1 MANGF
6 CNFLKN
12 LHKRKQETKDEN
24 NENFINDNPTEEQ
37 LKDNK
42 NGNIAI
48 VLSIIS
54 CLLLVAI
61 IALIVSIFAN
71 YIWIG
76 IISIVLLFIPVRLQA
91 LAVKKAKRQLNI
103 NGKGKIKFILV
114 KFVFPIIAAIISIVI
129 LFWLIGIYLK

>member
-6 CNFLKN
+6 WNFLKN

-54 CLLLVAI
+54 CSLLVAI

>member
-6 CNFLKN
+6 WNFLKN

-103 NGKGKIKFILV
+103 NGKGKINFILV

>member
-6 CNFLKN
+6 WNFLKN

-24 NENFINDNPTEEQ
+24 NENFINENPTEEQ

>member
-6 CNFLKN
+6 WNFLKN

-76 IISIVLLFIPVRLQA
+76 IISIVLLFIPVRFQA

>member
-6 CNFLKN
+6 WNFLKN

-54 CLLLVAI
+54 CFLLVAI

-103 NGKGKIKFILV
+103 NGNGKIKFILV
-114 KFVFPIIAAIISIVI
+114 KFVFPITCLSGFNGFRRRI
-129 LFWLIGIYLK
+129 

>member
-6 CNFLKN
+6 WNFLKN

-76 IISIVLLFIPVRLQA
+76 IISTVLLFIPVRLQA

>member
-6 CNFLKN
+6 WNFLKN

-114 KFVFPIIAAIISIVI
+114 KFVFPIISAIISIVI
-129 LFWLIGIYLK
+129 LFGLIGVYLK

>member
-6 CNFLKN
+6 WNFLKN

-24 NENFINDNPTEEQ
+24 NENYINDNPTEEQ

-114 KFVFPIIAAIISIVI
+114 KFVFPIISAIISIVI
-129 LFWLIGIYLK
+129 LFGLIGVYLK

>member
-6 CNFLKN
+6 WNFLKN

-129 LFWLIGIYLK
+129 LFCLIGIYLK

>member
-6 CNFLKN
+6 WNFLKN

>member
-6 CNFLKN
+6 WNFLKN

-24 NENFINDNPTEEQ
+24 NENYINDNPTEEQ

-54 CLLLVAI
+54 CLLLVAM

-76 IISIVLLFIPVRLQA
+76 IVSIVLLFIPARLQA

-103 NGKGKIKFILV
+103 NGKGKVKFIFV

>member
-6 CNFLKN
+6 WNFLKN

-24 NENFINDNPTEEQ
+24 NENYINDNPTEEQ

-76 IISIVLLFIPVRLQA
+76 IISTVLLFIPVRLQA

>member
-6 CNFLKN
+6 WNFLKN
-12 LHKRKQETKDEN
+12 LHQRKQETKDEN

-54 CLLLVAI
+54 CVLLVAI
-61 IALIVSIFAN
+61 IALIVSVFAN
-71 YIWIG
+71 YIWLG
-76 IISIVLLFIPVRLQA
+76 IISIVLLFIPARLQA

-103 NGKGKIKFILV
+103 NGKGKIKFLLV

-129 LFWLIGIYLK
+129 LFCLIGVYLK

>member
-6 CNFLKN
+6 WNFLKN

-129 LFWLIGIYLK
+129 LFWLIGFYLK

>member
-6 CNFLKN
+6 WNFLKN
-12 LHKRKQETKDEN
+12 LHKRKQETRDEN

-48 VLSIIS
+48 VLSIFS

-61 IALIVSIFAN
+61 IALIVAIFAN
-71 YIWIG
+71 YIWLG
-76 IISIVLLFIPVRLQA
+76 IISIVLLFIPARLQA

-114 KFVFPIIAAIISIVI
+114 KFVFPIIGAIISIVI
-129 LFWLIGIYLK
+129 LFWLIGVYLK

>member
-6 CNFLKN
+6 WNFLKN

-76 IISIVLLFIPVRLQA
+76 IVSIVLLFIPARLQA

-103 NGKGKIKFILV
+103 NGKGKVKFIFV
-114 KFVFPIIAAIISIVI
+114 KFVFPIIAAITSIVI

>member
-6 CNFLKN
+6 WNFLKN

-24 NENFINDNPTEEQ
+24 NENYINDNPTEEQ

-54 CLLLVAI
+54 CLLLVAM
-61 IALIVSIFAN
+61 IALIV
-71 YIWIG
+71 
-76 IISIVLLFIPVRLQA
+76 SIVLLFIPARLQA
-91 LAVKKAKRQLNI
+91 LAVKKQRRNLT
-103 NGKGKIKFILV
+103 
-114 KFVFPIIAAIISIVI
+114 
-129 LFWLIGIYLK
+129 

>member
-6 CNFLKN
+6 WNFLKN
-12 LHKRKQETKDEN
+12 LHKRKQETRDEN

-48 VLSIIS
+48 VLSIFS

-61 IALIVSIFAN
+61 IALIVAIFAN
-71 YIWIG
+71 YIWLG
-76 IISIVLLFIPVRLQA
+76 IISIVLLFIPARLQA

-114 KFVFPIIAAIISIVI
+114 KFVFPIIGAIISIVT
-129 LFWLIGIYLK
+129 LFGLIGVYLK

>member
-1 MANGF
+1 MSNGF
-6 CNFLKN
+6 WNFLKN

>member
-1 MANGF
+1 MADGF
-6 CNFLKN
+6 WNFLKN

>member
-6 CNFLKN
+6 WNFLKN

-54 CLLLVAI
+54 CLLLVAF

>member
-6 CNFLKN
+6 WNFLKN

-54 CLLLVAI
+54 CLLLVAM

>member
-6 CNFLKN
+6 WNFLKN
-12 LHKRKQETKDEN
+12 LHKRKQETRDEN

-48 VLSIIS
+48 VLSIFS

-61 IALIVSIFAN
+61 IALIVAIFAN
-71 YIWIG
+71 YIWLG
-76 IISIVLLFIPVRLQA
+76 IISIVLLFIPARLQA

-129 LFWLIGIYLK
+129 LFWLIGVYLK

>member
-6 CNFLKN
+6 WNFLKN

-54 CLLLVAI
+54 CLLLVAM
-61 IALIVSIFAN
+61 IALIVSIFEN

>member
-1 MANGF
+1 MSNGF
-6 CNFLKN
+6 WNFLKN

-24 NENFINDNPTEEQ
+24 NENYINDNPTEEQ

>member
-6 CNFLKN
+6 WNFLKN

-54 CLLLVAI
+54 CLLLVVI

>member
-6 CNFLKN
+6 WNFLKN

-114 KFVFPIIAAIISIVI
+114 KFVFPIIAAIIFIVI